1 MNRKTVFTQG
11 NISIVRVQE
20 YGFRCNTLSSSWE
33 IYINEN
39 YICCFTQLKF
49 AKKAIAN
56 NLFTN

>member
-11 NISIVRVQE
+11 NISIIRVQE
-20 YGFRCNTLSSSWE
+20 YGFGCNTLSSSWE
-33 IYINEN
+33 IYIGKN
-39 YICCFTQLKF
+39 YICCFSRLKY